1 MHEVLIQDCSE
12 TRKDIEECASYL
24 CHDFGQ
30 FVIPLMGGPSAT
42 VDFASRFSKSKIRL
56 LGSSEKILKCTL
68 LYVKKKRPLN
78 KLEKR
83 LLVKFA
89 SALAR
94 VMSLSLPTSSSE
106 KTIPLNYEEIFPVTN
121 IKKNEEMEDDEE
133 IFEAKKTKISGLTF
147 IEFDLDNL
155 VQNNVGV
162 DLMLPQITKSL
173 SSTPPTS
180 DKKLFGVNLSELMYD
195 EKSGTIVRELFGY
208 PLPVKEDMKKL
219 KNCISH
225 DDTQPSMNVILKPLV
240 WRQSAK
246 MMNLISREQDQAL
259 EEMYRGE
266 TTTIEKKAD
275 NAAVVNNCTV
285 ITYLCKAHCY
295 STRCKFSSVL
305 TNMQIKQ
312 LR

>member
-42 VDFASRFSKSKIRL
+42 VDFAFRFSKSKIRL

-68 LYVKKKRPLN
+68 LYIKRKRPLN

-94 VMSLSLPTSSSE
+94 VMNLSLPSSE

-121 IKKNEEMEDDEE
+121 IKKNEEEEDDEE
-133 IFEAKKTKISGLTF
+133 NFEVKKTKISGLTF

-155 VQNNVGV
+155 VQNNVGI

-180 DKKLFGVNLSELMYD
+180 DKKLFGMNLSELMYD
-195 EKSGTIVRELFGY
+195 EESGAIVRELFGD
-208 PLPVKEDMKKL
+208 DMTKM

-225 DDTQPSMNVILKPLV
+225 DDTKPSMNVILKPLV

-295 STRCKFSSVL
+295 STRCNFSSVL